1 MTSRNAHTHAHK
13 HTHTHALLY
22 DVYTDGFIP
31 HDGVPNVEEVT
42 VSHAVTVLF
51 VLLAT
56 IGIVFSIACLSFS
69 VVFRKKRCRT

>member
-1 MTSRNAHTHAHK
+1 MYLN
-13 HTHTHALLY
+13 
-22 DVYTDGFIP
+22 TDGFIP
-31 HDGVPNVEEVT
+31 YDGVPNIEEVT

-69 VVFRKKRCRT
+69 VVFRKKRCGALLIIRHCV